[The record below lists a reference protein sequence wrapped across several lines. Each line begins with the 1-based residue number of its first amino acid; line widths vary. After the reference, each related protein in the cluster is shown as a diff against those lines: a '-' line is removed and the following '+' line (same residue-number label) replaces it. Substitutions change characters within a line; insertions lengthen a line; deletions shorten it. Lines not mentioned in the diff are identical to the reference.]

1 MKNKT
6 TSTVLSG
13 LIWRYAERCGAQG
26 IQFIVQIVL
35 ARLLTPS
42 DYGIIG
48 LITVFI
54 AIAQV
59 FAQSGLGEA
68 LVQRKNADD
77 KDFSTVFYFSIIFS
91 IVLYGVLFL
100 CAPIIASF
108 YNMPQLTAVVRV
120 LGISVII
127 ASVNSVQQAYVQK
140 TMQFKRFFWATLGG
154 TIISAF
160 VGIFMAYKGM
170 GVWALVG
177 QQLANQVIDT
187 IILWITVKW
196 RPKFIFSI
204 KRMKELFSYGWKIL
218 CVAVFNTV
226 YGNVY
231 SLVIGKFYSAAELGY
246 YNRGKQFPILII
258 TNINSAIDSVLF
270 PVMSE
275 VQDEKQRLK
284 NMVRRSIMTSTFFIF
299 PCMAGLAAIAKPL
312 TLLLLTEKWLPAV
325 PFIQFCCFSYAFW
338 PIHTANLQAIKA
350 VGRSDIYL
358 TLEIIK
364 EVLGIAILIVTLPFG
379 LYVMM
384 IGNCVSAVICSF
396 LNAFPNKKLLGYSY
410 IEQIRDMLPAMLLSL
425 IMCAIVLCVNLLNL
439 NNIITMII
447 QVIIGGV
454 IYILG
459 AKLLKL
465 ESMSYVI
472 NTLKS
477 IKKDK

>member
-284 NMVRRSIMTSTFFIF
+284 NM
-299 PCMAGLAAIAKPL
+299 
-312 TLLLLTEKWLPAV
+312 
-325 PFIQFCCFSYAFW
+325 
-338 PIHTANLQAIKA
+338 ANTYGKFTGNKS
-350 VGRSDIYL
+350 GRQ
-358 TLEIIK
+358 E
-364 EVLGIAILIVTLPFG
+364 
-379 LYVMM
+379 
-384 IGNCVSAVICSF
+384 
-396 LNAFPNKKLLGYSY
+396 
-410 IEQIRDMLPAMLLSL
+410 
-425 IMCAIVLCVNLLNL
+425 
-439 NNIITMII
+439 
-447 QVIIGGV
+447 
-454 IYILG
+454 
-459 AKLLKL
+459 
-465 ESMSYVI
+465 
-472 NTLKS
+472 
-477 IKKDK
+477 